1 MARRSSRRRFLVRVF
16 SFRWMPARYFLM
28 AGRCLGHRKPSAIF
42 YFGSP
47 HDGKRED
54 TSVVDPRHPARLV
67 RKERSDGSPLKL
79 FSSFEA
85 PVRELES
92 GRSRCSQR
100 RFQVRDGPESGH
112 AADMSKATR
121 MDPMPTSPCRGACRL
136 RRPDVVLP
144 LCTCSTGW
152 VINSK
157 ETSNKILEE

>member
-1 MARRSSRRRFLVRVF
+1 MHFLHILQLFALLANGTPIVAKKIFGPRLF
-16 SFRWMPARYFLM
+16 FRWMPAPYFLM

-79 FSSFEA
+79 SSSFEA

-100 RFQVRDGPESGH
+100 RFQVRDG
-112 AADMSKATR
+112 
-121 MDPMPTSPCRGACRL
+121 
-136 RRPDVVLP
+136 
-144 LCTCSTGW
+144 
-152 VINSK
+152 
-157 ETSNKILEE
+157 